1 MQAKVPPAACFPHNK
16 NAKWIL
22 RRSTHIYTQQN
33 FFWGGASCVK
43 FCIFMRRRLLAPCVY
58 DEMSNMVQQCQISSP
73 VVALVAFGTL

>member
-1 MQAKVPPAACFPHNK
+1 MLPSQQKCQMDSAALH
-16 NAKWIL
+16 A
-22 RRSTHIYTQQN
+22 HIYTAEL
-33 FFWGGASCVK
+33 FLGGASCVK